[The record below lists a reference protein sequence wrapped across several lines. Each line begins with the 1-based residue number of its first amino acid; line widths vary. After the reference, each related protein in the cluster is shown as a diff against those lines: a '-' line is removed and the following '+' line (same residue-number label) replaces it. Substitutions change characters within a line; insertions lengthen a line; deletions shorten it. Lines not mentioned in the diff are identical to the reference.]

1 MEPSAPVEC
10 RPATVVFTDLVGSVK
25 MYSRVSDPVAVALVQ
40 RLDAEVRE
48 ALPPLRGRFIK
59 STGDGH
65 LLVFEDAPGAVRA
78 AREIHRRCGALAR
91 ESGQDLAVRVAAHS
105 GEVFFDPGDIHGNTV
120 NLCARLLAVPGAGE
134 TAVTAET
141 LAAVP
146 PGERAGFTPHGPE
159 VFKGFTRYCLVHC
172 LPNPDAAIDKTL
184 QQLSLG
190 EDTALQA
197 TANMP
202 RHDRYALVLEHPQKT
217 GSFTVAEGETLLLGR
232 APECGINVPDRMF
245 SGMHGAFA
253 VVEGILWAF
262 DLQSANGMI
271 YRGRR
276 IKRRRPLEV
285 NGMLQ
290 LPTGTLQV
298 TLPA

>member
-1 MEPSAPVEC
+1 VEPGPSVES
-10 RPATVVFTDLVGSVK
+10 RPATVLFTDLVGSVK
-25 MYSRVSDPVAVALVQ
+25 MYSRVSDPLAVALVQ
-40 RLDAEVRE
+40 RLDARVRE
-48 ALPPLRGRFIK
+48 TIAPHNGRFIK

-65 LLVFEDAPGAVRA
+65 LLVFDDAPGAVRA
-78 AREIHRRCGALAR
+78 ARDIHGRCGELAR

-105 GEVFFDPGDIHGNTV
+105 GDVFFDPGDIHGNTV
-120 NLCARLLAVPGAGE
+120 NLCARLLAIPGAGE
-134 TAVTAET
+134 TAITGET
-141 LAAVP
+141 LAALP
-146 PGERAGFTPHGPE
+146 PDDRKGFSPHGPE
-159 VFKGFTRYCLVHC
+159 VFKGFTRFCLVHR

-190 EDTALQA
+190 EDSALQA

-202 RHDRYALVLEHPQKT
+202 RHARYALALEHPQKSGT
-217 GSFTVAEGETLLLGR
+217 FTVEEGETLLLGR
-232 APECGINVPDRMF
+232 APECGVSVPDRMF

-253 VVEGILWAF
+253 VVDGVLWAF

-276 IKRRRPLEV
+276 IKRRRPLEL

-298 TLPA
+298 KLPG